1 VLTLPPSVRIYLST
15 EPVDLRKGFEGLSAI
30 VRGAWKM
37 DLFGGHL
44 FVFVG
49 RRLDRC
55 KILFWDR
62 AGLVLYYKRLE
73 RGRFR
78 IPRRSADGKTLEME
92 ATELAMLLDG
102 LDFRRAEKPPRWVP
116 GVRKASASKK
126 IDSAIGI

>member
-30 VRGAWKM
+30 VRGSWKM
-37 DLFGGHL
+37 DLFAGHL

-78 IPRRSADGKTLEME
+78 IPRRSADGTTLEME

-102 LDFRRAEKPPRWVP
+102 LDFRRAEKPPQWVP
-116 GVRKASASKK
+116 GVKKAGASKK
-126 IDSAIGI
+126 MDRAIGI

>member
-1 VLTLPPSVRIYLST
+1 MLTLPPSVRIYLAP
-15 EPVDLRKGFEGLSAI
+15 EPVDLRKGFEGLGAI

-37 DLFGGHL
+37 DLFAGHL
-44 FVFVG
+44 FVFLG

-62 AGLVLYYKRLE
+62 AGLVVYYKRLE

-78 IPRRSADGKTLEME
+78 VPRRSRDGKVLEME

-102 LDFRRAEKPPRWVP
+102 LDFGRVQKPERWVP
-116 GVRKASASKK
+116 GVKKAGASKRM
-126 IDSAIGI
+126 DRAIGI